1 MKNMFKACEC
11 NSTLLNVEHWI
22 ELKSKAFS
30 SLECNKTVTVPR
42 TDGEFG
48 FRIHGSRP
56 VVVSAIE
63 PGTPAESSG
72 LIIGDILLTI
82 NGVNVLD
89 LPHSQVVRVAQ
100 RCSESLELG
109 VARTDD
115 MMERASIWTL
125 LNMSKEV
132 LAQGYLLKKKRTSGS
147 VHQWVT
153 RWFVLRADDC
163 LYSFKSENV
172 S

>member
-1 MKNMFKACEC
+1 M
-11 NSTLLNVEHWI
+11 
-22 ELKSKAFS
+22 
-30 SLECNKTVTVPR
+30 TVPR
-42 TDGEFG
+42 LEGEFG

-63 PGTPAESSG
+63 PGTPAECSG
-72 LIIGDILLTI
+72 LTVGDILLTI

-100 RCSESLELG
+100 RCSDALELG

-115 MMERASIWTL
+115 VIERSSVWDQ
-125 LNMSKEV
+125 LNMTKEV
-132 LAQGYLLKKKRTSGS
+132 LAQGYLYKKKRSS
-147 VHQWVT
+147 SSQHHHWVS

-172 S
+172 GYYLISRIN